1 MTASEVLVTGG
12 TGSLGRRVVD
22 RLRDAG
28 RGVRVLSRSERPG
41 TIKGDLLT
49 GEGLERA
56 LEGVAT
62 VVHCASS
69 PIRNSRRI
77 DVGGT
82 ELLLRAAKRASVSHF
97 VYVSIVDVDRN
108 PHYFYYRVKRDT
120 ERVIERSPVPW
131 TILRA
136 TQFHEFMLK
145 QIQFL
150 E

>member
-1 MTASEVLVTGG
+1 MNASGFLVTGG
-12 TGSLGRRVVD
+12 MGSLGRGGGD

-28 RGVRVLSRSERPG
+28 RGVRVLSRSERPD

-77 DVGGT
+77 DGGGT

-97 VYVSIVDVDRN
+97 VYVSIVGVD
-108 PHYFYYRVKRDT
+108 
-120 ERVIERSPVPW
+120 
-131 TILRA
+131 
-136 TQFHEFMLK
+136 
-145 QIQFL
+145 
-150 E
+150 